1 MLAGGCLCGSLR
13 YETRAPALFVHVCH
27 CTRCQKSSGSAFT
40 ISMLIETFNVALTQG
55 TPDCWRITGAS
66 GTRYDITRCA
76 DCGTALW
83 GRAHGR
89 SEALAF
95 VRVGT
100 LDEPDRAPPMAHIHV
115 GTRQRWVALPHDIP
129 CFEEM
134 YALDQVWSPESLA
147 RFRILG
153 S

>member
-13 YETRAPALFVHVCH
+13 YETRAPPLFVHVCH
-27 CTRCQKSSGSAFT
+27 
-40 ISMLIETFNVALTQG
+40 
-55 TPDCWRITGAS
+55 
-66 GTRYDITRCA
+66 
-76 DCGTALW
+76 
-83 GRAHGR
+83 
-89 SEALAF
+89 
-95 VRVGT
+95 
-100 LDEPDRAPPMAHIHV
+100 
-115 GTRQRWVALPHDIP
+115 